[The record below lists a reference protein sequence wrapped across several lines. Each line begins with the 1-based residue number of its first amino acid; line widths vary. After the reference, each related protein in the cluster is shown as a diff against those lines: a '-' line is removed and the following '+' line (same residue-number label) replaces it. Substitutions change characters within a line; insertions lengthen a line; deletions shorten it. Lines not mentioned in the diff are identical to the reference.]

1 MPRPTVRGYALL
13 GLALATYLAGRVL
26 GTWELYLFAFA
37 FLAAVVISWL
47 SVVTTSRRVKVT
59 RTFTPEH
66 PVAGDEPEASFV
78 LKNESFL
85 PAPELTLRSP
95 LAGMTKDDIELQID
109 GLVPRGERLLS
120 TRTARVKRGVY
131 LLPAVEAVTEDH
143 LGVTRVAHKKTTPL
157 AVTVFPHIADLD
169 SCALYPELG
178 LKHDWSGN
186 RGIHTFGASEFKG
199 VRPHQPGEPLSRID
213 WKSTAKTGV
222 LMLREMEEPAG
233 ADVTLLVDGTAR
245 ELVGEPPDDNFELAV
260 RAAGSIGD
268 FVLRSG
274 RGVTLLC
281 HERNWRQIQLTADGS
296 GRRAILQAL
305 AEMRP
310 DAPIPLDSGLRHLR
324 TDGPHLLRTQSVTV
338 VGISLHERLVRAL
351 VRLREDGVR
360 LSFCYVVGGSFSA
373 ESADEVATL
382 LPFLPDKDAGGPPDA
397 RHKTPALSAEARA
410 LLLSLSSAGIPSLTL
425 NRGDDLVRHLSLWR
439 AGHGARSAAL

>member
-245 ELVGEPPDDNFELAV
+245 ELV
-260 RAAGSIGD
+260 
-268 FVLRSG
+268 
-274 RGVTLLC
+274 
-281 HERNWRQIQLTADGS
+281 
-296 GRRAILQAL
+296 
-305 AEMRP
+305 
-310 DAPIPLDSGLRHLR
+310 
-324 TDGPHLLRTQSVTV
+324 
-338 VGISLHERLVRAL
+338 
-351 VRLREDGVR
+351 
-360 LSFCYVVGGSFSA
+360 
-373 ESADEVATL
+373 
-382 LPFLPDKDAGGPPDA
+382 
-397 RHKTPALSAEARA
+397 
-410 LLLSLSSAGIPSLTL
+410 
-425 NRGDDLVRHLSLWR
+425 
-439 AGHGARSAAL
+439 